1 MSKNIVYLLEC
12 NATQEK
18 EKIKISPIGEFVG
31 VDGRKYILD
40 ATKVINNTKNIG
52 CDLMLDKDHED
63 REAMGWFPQDSLE
76 VREDGIYAS
85 LELNTLGSDL
95 VKNRVYRYLSPA
107 YSISGNNGDIMIIDK
122 IVNIGLVN
130 RPNLLFHS
138 LNNQNET
145 HSLEIKNQ
153 IETLEKENKELKAR
167 IEQLQK
173 EREEAENNSIIKRV
187 EDSIARGEML
197 PNRKEAAL
205 ALRSIALDNYMEVCK
220 EEAKFVLQN
229 KKLNIQEPNKQ
240 EEIDESIKE
249 QPCLII

>member
-1 MSKNIVYLLEC
+1 MSKNIVFLLEC

-18 EKIKISPIGEFVG
+18 EKIKISPIGEFIG

-63 REAMGWFPQDSLE
+63 KEAMGWFSQDSLE

-85 LELNTLGSDL
+85 LELNSLGKNL
-95 VKNRVYRYLSPA
+95 VKNRIYRYLSPA
-107 YSISGNNGDIMIIDK
+107 YSISGSDGDTMIVDK

-138 LNNQNET
+138 LNNNNQTET
-145 HSLEIKNQ
+145 RSLELKKQ
-153 IETLEKENKELKAR
+153 IETLEKENKELRAR

-173 EREEAENNSIIKRV
+173 EREEAENNSIIKRI

-205 ALRSIALDNYMEVCK
+205 TLKNAALDNYMEVCK

-229 KKLNIQEPNKQ
+229 KKLDIQEPNNQ
-240 EEIDESIKE
+240 QEIDESIRE
-249 QPCLII
+249 QLGI